1 MKSPRRAGV
10 LRNMGKWENRKNEI
24 KRRSEKSAG
33 AVFVKKGS
41 VMAALR
47 FAPAAREG
55 AYASFGTICDCS
67 LKFNF

>member
-10 LRNMGKWENRKNEI
+10 LRNRENRKNEI

-41 VMAALR
+41 VMAVLR
-47 FAPAAREG
+47 VAPAAGGKGRMPHL
-55 AYASFGTICDCS
+55 APSATAV
-67 LKFNF
+67 

>member
-10 LRNMGKWENRKNEI
+10 LRNRENRKNEI

-33 AVFVKKGS
+33 AVFCKERERHGG
-41 VMAALR
+41 AALCSGGR
-47 FAPAAREG
+47 GGKG
-55 AYASFGTICDCS
+55 AYDSFGTICACS

>member
-10 LRNMGKWENRKNEI
+10 LRNMGNRKNEI

-33 AVFVKKGS
+33 AVFCEERERHGG
-41 VMAALR
+41 AALCSGGR
-47 FAPAAREG
+47 GEG

>member
-10 LRNMGKWENRKNEI
+10 LRNRENRKNEI

-41 VMAALR
+41 VIAALR
-47 FAPAAREG
+47 FAPAAGGEG
-55 AYASFGTICDCS
+55 RMPYWVPPASEI
-67 LKFNF
+67 

>member
-1 MKSPRRAGV
+1 
-10 LRNMGKWENRKNEI
+10 MGNRKNEI

-33 AVFVKKGS
+33 AVFVKKGN

>member
-10 LRNMGKWENRKNEI
+10 LRNRENRKNEI

-41 VMAALR
+41 VIAALR
-47 FAPAAREG
+47 FAPAAGGGRG
-55 AYASFGTICDCS
+55 VCLIGYHLR
-67 LKFNF
+67 LKSNF

>member
-1 MKSPRRAGV
+1 MKNPRQAGV
-10 LRNMGKWENRKNEI
+10 LRNMGNRKNEI

-33 AVFVKKGS
+33 AVFVKKGN

>member
-10 LRNMGKWENRKNEI
+10 LRNMGTWENRKNEI

-47 FAPAAREG
+47 FAPAVGGKGRMPHLAPS
-55 AYASFGTICDCS
+55 ATAV
-67 LKFNF
+67 

>member
-10 LRNMGKWENRKNEI
+10 LRNRENRKNEI

-41 VMAALR
+41 VIAALR
-47 FAPAAREG
+47 FAPAAGGEG
-55 AYASFGTICDCS
+55 RMPHLVPSAPAV
-67 LKFNF
+67 